1 MLTHDSEAFVEQIAI
16 PIADKRATR
25 RRQRISKAQVEVLQD
40 ALELRMVEQVLAGLE
55 RDLAAGKPVPGKRRR
70 LPGRA
75 SRRLDPSAV
84 RSHLNELYA
93 RLAAKKER
101 AHELERQAQA
111 HEGTLPMARHYR
123 LHSTTTHATYSME
136 QYQQLE
142 VEQRD
147 TPVRIADVDG
157 LTWWWFSDRFWWDDE
172 ALRASEVA
180 EVVRERDRETMR
192 KSDSSRRSLA
202 VAAGELPAPQA
213 GPDIEIPDVVR
224 RAVRRRDQARCVEC
238 GSTQELDYY
247 LVVPMSKGGS
257 VSTPNVELRCS
268 SCS

>member
-1 MLTHDSEAFVEQIAI
+1 MRSSSAMF
-16 PIADKRATR
+16 
-25 RRQRISKAQVEVLQD
+25 
-40 ALELRMVEQVLAGLE
+40 EQVLAGLE
-55 RDLAAGKPVPGKRRR
+55 RELAAGKPVPGQRRR

-75 SRRLDPSAV
+75 SRSLDQSAV

-101 AHELERQAQA
+101 ANELERQAQA

-147 TPVRIADVDG
+147 APVRIAVRR
-157 LTWWWFSDRFWWDDE
+157 TWWWFSDRFWWDDE
-172 ALRASEVA
+172 ALRASEIA

-192 KSDSSRRSLA
+192 KSDFSRRSLA

-213 GPDIEIPDVVR
+213 GPDIRFPTWCVEQCGGATRLAVWSAGRLATRLSPGRPDLEGRLGQHAER
-224 RAVRRRDQARCVEC
+224 RAALQFVRLGATSASRAE
-238 GSTQELDYY
+238 GAGE
-247 LVVPMSKGGS
+247 S
-257 VSTPNVELRCS
+257 VRYRERLGEVAEWLKAAPC
-268 SCS
+268 